1 MNTNIQE
8 MTCESIELDGF
19 GSAADDAWFDQHTA
33 PMDGEEET
41 DAHPHQAAT
50 LKAYL
55 KGDSKPADTAGL

>member
-1 MNTNIQE
+1 
-8 MTCESIELDGF
+8 MTCKSIELDGF

-41 DAHPHQAAT
+41 GVHPHQAAA

-55 KGDSKPADTAGL
+55 KGDS